1 MNYELLPRVFYPDRY
16 RRILD
21 QPEIMRFIT
30 VLLVSFLLMQGI
42 ITPASSQQR
51 SNDFNYANELMRQGE
66 YERAFEI
73 FYELYEDQ
81 PGAYPVFENAIQA
94 LIHLRDFEKAIE
106 ITKERLSNEP
116 GDINTKIKLG
126 ELYNYNGE
134 RGKAREVWTGIV
146 EAHSQDVRIYRQV
159 ARAMRN
165 RRDFEG
171 AIEIYEMARE
181 ERNNPLLFINE
192 LAETYLA
199 ETRYEDAMR
208 EFLELIDRNQH
219 YVHTVK
225 RQLMR
230 YDEPELFNIAILETE
245 DAVDEHRTDYD
256 TANNYRNLLIW
267 LYSERELYD
276 RALAT
281 AKAVEQ
287 YPGEEE
293 KHAVF
298 ELAYNLRGEH
308 EYELA
313 EEAYL
318 HYIDQQEHE
327 FRSRSMEE
335 LAQTYQHW
343 ARYLLTTNRAYSNR
357 LTPLYENATE
367 TLENLINDY
376 PNYNRMEQVIVIQ
389 SELALDYLHDVE
401 KARIY
406 ADKLPSSGNNEE
418 MEAYRYYLE
427 GRIKIFEGELARA
440 RVALTRSNRIFNTG
454 EMAERTSYYLSLCDF
469 FNGDFEYSR
478 MQLRNL
484 ERQHTSFYAN
494 DALQLRIWIQDGTQ
508 QDNTLPELE
517 LFAKARYNMHTGNF
531 DEAGSILEKI
541 LLRHQRSPLNA
552 ETLLT
557 SLNLLSRTS
566 PAASLALVEYLPAD
580 HLNPASKERV
590 LWERARLAHHL
601 IDEDYQ
607 PEEEA
612 ALANETLN
620 SIFPEIATSL
630 EINFPEDP
638 PEVIGLY
645 EELLIQFP
653 HGFYA
658 SQAREHIRNLE
669 EQHQRS

>member
-16 RRILD
+16 RLILD
-21 QPEIMRFIT
+21 QPETMRFIT
-30 VLLVSFLLMQGI
+30 VLLVGFLLMQGAL
-42 ITPASSQQR
+42 TPASSQQR
-51 SNDFNYANELMRQGE
+51 GDDFNYANELMRQGE

-73 FYELYEDQ
+73 FYELYEEQ
-81 PGAYPVFENAIQA
+81 PEAYPIFENALQA

-106 ITKERLSNEP
+106 ITEERLSIEP
-116 GDINTKIKLG
+116 DDVNTQVKLG
-126 ELYNYNGE
+126 ELYNYKGE
-134 RGKAREVWTGIV
+134 REKAREVWKGIV

-159 ARAMRN
+159 ARAMRD
-165 RRDFEG
+165 RRDYEG
-171 AIEIYEMARE
+171 AIEIYEMARV

-199 ETRYEDAMR
+199 ETRYEEAMR

-245 DAVDEHRTDYD
+245 DAVDEHRTDHD
-256 TANNYRNLLIW
+256 IANNYRELLIW

-298 ELAYNLRGEH
+298 ELAYDLRGEH
-308 EYELA
+308 QFELA

-318 HYIDQQEHE
+318 HYTEQQEHE
-327 FRSRSMEE
+327 LRSRSMEE

-343 ARYLLTTNRAYSNR
+343 ARHLLSTNRAYPNR
-357 LTPLYENATE
+357 LTPLYENASE
-367 TLENLINDY
+367 TLDELISEY
-376 PNYNRMEQVIVIQ
+376 PKYERMEQVIVIQ
-389 SELALDYLHDVE
+389 SELALDYLHDAE
-401 KARIY
+401 KARMY
-406 ADKLPSSGNNEE
+406 AEKLSSTGNDEE
-418 MEAYRYYLE
+418 LDAYRYYLE
-427 GRIKIFEGELARA
+427 GRIKIFEGELSRA
-440 RVALTRSNRIFNTG
+440 RVALTRSNRIFNSG

-484 ERQHTSFYAN
+484 ERQHTSYYAN

-517 LFAKARYNMHTGNF
+517 LFAKARHYMHTGNF
-531 DEAGSILEKI
+531 EEAGSILEEI
-541 LLRHQRSPLNA
+541 LLQHQQSPLNT

-580 HLNPASKERV
+580 HLNPASKEQV

-601 IDEDYQ
+601 IDEAYES
-607 PEEEA
+607 EEETV
-612 ALANETLN
+612 LADETLS

-630 EINFPEDP
+630 EVNFPEDP
-638 PEVIGLY
+638 AEVIGLY

-653 HGFYA
+653 HGFYS